1 MDLEKKIFTKE
12 ECEKLEELRRKN
24 VVDKI
29 NKENSIKREEE
40 HKEWRRKVNTKTKVL
55 NLGVRIREEF
65 KKMSTRELL
74 RLFKDVRF
82 RNRSNWDDDSNDLLE
97 ELELKTEL
105 SQREHVETD
114 KSLTKKKRQLA
125 AKKNKG
131 GRRSHKKK

>member
-1 MDLEKKIFTKE
+1 MDLEKDIFSEKEYEKIK
-12 ECEKLEELRRKN
+12 ELRRKN

-40 HKEWRRKVNTKTKVL
+40 HKEWRRKCNTKTKVL

-65 KKMSTRELL
+65 KKMHTKQLL
-74 RLFKDVRF
+74 GLLKNVRF
-82 RNRSNWDDDSNDLLE
+82 RNRSGWDDDSNNLLE

>member
-1 MDLEKKIFTKE
+1 MDIEKKIYSE
-12 ECEKLEELRRKN
+12 EKYEKIQELRRKN

-82 RNRSNWDDDSNDLLE
+82 RNRSSWDDDSNDLLE

-114 KSLTKKKRQLA
+114 KSITKKKRQLA
-125 AKKNKG
+125 AKKNRG
-131 GRRSHKKK
+131 GRKSHKKK